1 VSVFRAIVFSAFVA
15 GIAAGSA
22 VTVAQQLGTVP
33 MILKGEVYE
42 TAADTASDRAAT
54 GETAKEAGAAQ
65 QHSANE
71 YGNEHSAGPEHH
83 ETAWEPKEGWERNG
97 LTGAAN
103 ILTSIG
109 FALLLGGIYALRR
122 HVVTW
127 HEGLLWGLAG
137 FVAFTVAPGLGLPPE
152 LPGVPTAPL
161 EPRQIWWIATAAAT
175 ALGLGLVFLKRSLWA
190 SVLGLI
196 LIVLP
201 HLIGAPHLEEVHT
214 NVPTAL
220 SHQFVV
226 AVTLTSL
233 LSWALLGSLT
243 AVAYARLSV
252 GSPAPIANIRQAR
265 PFPTDEMP

>member
-1 VSVFRAIVFSAFVA
+1 MSVFRAIVFSSLVA

-22 VTVAQQLGTVP
+22 VTVAQQFGTVP

-42 TAADTASDRAAT
+42 AAPDAASDRAVT
-54 GETAKEAGAAQ
+54 GEGAKEADAPR
-65 QHSANE
+65 QHPTNAHADEDSAS
-71 YGNEHSAGPEHH
+71 SARH
-83 ETAWEPKEGWERNG
+83 ETTWEPKEGWERNS
-97 LTGAAN
+97 LTGVAN

-122 HVVTW
+122 HVVSW

-137 FVAFTVAPGLGLPPE
+137 FLAFTVAPGLGLPPE
-152 LPGVPTAPL
+152 LPGVPAAPL

-175 ALGLGLVFLKRSLWA
+175 ALGLGLVFLRRSLWA
-190 SVLGLI
+190 SLLGLI
-196 LIVLP
+196 LIALP
-201 HLIGAPHLEEVHT
+201 HLIGAPHLEEVHS
-214 NVPTAL
+214 NVPAAL

-243 AVAYARLSV
+243 AVAYARLAAD
-252 GSPAPIANIRQAR
+252 SPTPIANIH
-265 PFPTDEMP
+265 